1 MDIKSILDM
10 LGVPVSTAIVLTILS
25 FIKIPKIE
33 INLWQMIGKALS
45 KGLVGDLSTE
55 IKNLKTDIMGLSNKL
70 NTHIQ
75 KSEEESIL
83 SSRQRI
89 LRFSDEVTMGIL
101 HSKEAFVDIL
111 SEIDKYEDYCMEH
124 PHFPNNRCVL
134 ACQNIKDVYKER
146 LERNDF
152 LNSKEKK

>member
-1 MDIKSILDM
+1 
-10 LGVPVSTAIVLTILS
+10 
-25 FIKIPKIE
+25 
-33 INLWQMIGKALS
+33 MIGKALS